1 MNEMKLRERANA
13 DEYRAFNELC
23 GDARAFNL
31 RCLLL
36 ASIQTGAC
44 TARFDSSFAEYLNM
58 FKIPNTRDGI
68 QEIIQKNRS
77 VEADSRIPEV
87 DSRIFRKTAV
97 CIVNDGDVRVRRC
110 WKSDGIR
117 DISTIKIGKT
127 HCNASTMAY
136 NSVR

>member
-58 FKIPNTRDGI
+58 FKIANTREGI
-68 QEIIQKNRS
+68 QEIIQKTEVLKLIREFRRS
-77 VEADSRIPEV
+77 
-87 DSRIFRKTAV
+87 
-97 CIVNDGDVRVRRC
+97 
-110 WKSDGIR
+110 IR
-117 DISTIKIGKT
+117 EFSEKAQSI
-127 HCNASTMAY
+127 
-136 NSVR
+136 